1 MVQCCDEPPQ
11 VTMSAAVTEREQLK
25 AICIAFKNYFE
36 STYPDLFMHI
46 LTFNSMFKKTTNEAL
61 SVVAQRVHF
70 ESTKVY
76 IANDPLKRQ
85 PIHDAFIQWL
95 KTSDAAQFK
104 IITIEDR
111 VMMQVA
117 DAEQQQ
123 PSVAPDAKSS
133 SSSAEEAISKI
144 RSDAGGLFGEIKE
157 AAKNAIDSAVS
168 KAGEAAASTTR
179 DACETLKRDCHVDVQ
194 RALAIQKAMHDAEK
208 AETTKRVDSLEKELS
223 SLRVTQQQERGID
236 KEQRQDTG
244 IMQLITS
251 LEKKVQDLSVQ
262 SSQQRQEEKK
272 SEEQATAEPLRNLK
286 RGRDD
291 EGEMDNTNSSSGEI
305 PQQERRRTV
314 QGRRTA
320 TAKTHQPVVG
330 DITLLPYRAIRQ
342 CIAAVFGGDT
352 VRGWEEDL
360 SKSNASKK
368 K

>member
-1 MVQCCDEPPQ
+1 
-11 VTMSAAVTEREQLK
+11 
-25 AICIAFKNYFE
+25 
-36 STYPDLFMHI
+36 
-46 LTFNSMFKKTTNEAL
+46 
-61 SVVAQRVHF
+61 
-70 ESTKVY
+70 
-76 IANDPLKRQ
+76 
-85 PIHDAFIQWL
+85 
-95 KTSDAAQFK
+95 
-104 IITIEDR
+104 
-111 VMMQVA
+111 
-117 DAEQQQ
+117 
-123 PSVAPDAKSS
+123 
-133 SSSAEEAISKI
+133 
-144 RSDAGGLFGEIKE
+144 LFGEIKE

-179 DACETLKRDCHVDVQ
+179 DACETLKRDCHSDVQ
-194 RALAIQKAMHDAEK
+194 RALAIQKAVHDAEK

-223 SLRVTQQQERGID
+223 SLRVTQQERGID

-244 IMQLITS
+244 KERIMQLITS

>member
-1 MVQCCDEPPQ
+1 
-11 VTMSAAVTEREQLK
+11 
-25 AICIAFKNYFE
+25 
-36 STYPDLFMHI
+36 
-46 LTFNSMFKKTTNEAL
+46 MFKKTTNEAL

-70 ESTKVY
+70 ESTKVHM
-76 IANDPLKRQ
+76 ANYHSTRQ

-111 VMMQVA
+111 VMMQDA

-133 SSSAEEAISKI
+133 SSSTEEAISKF
-144 RSDAGGLFGEIKE
+144 RSDAGGLFVEIKE
-157 AAKNAIDSAVS
+157 AARNAIDSAVS

-194 RALAIQKAMHDAEK
+194 KALAIQKAVHDAEK

-223 SLRVTQQQERGID
+223 SLRVTQQERGID

-314 QGRRTA
+314 QGQRTA